1 LNLRGDAGTT
11 LNSLLAVGQ
20 STTVTFMVQLGG
32 STSIYQTATQIDGV
46 SVTPRW
52 QGTYA
57 PTNSFAS
64 SINIYTFTII
74 KTAATPTY
82 TVLASQIAY

>member
-1 LNLRGDAGTT
+1 LRGNAGTT

-20 STTVTFMVQLGG
+20 STTVTFMVTVGN
-32 STSIYQTATQIDGV
+32 TSALYQTATQIDGV

-57 PTNSFAS
+57 PTSGFAN
-64 SINIYTFTII
+64 SINIYTFTVI